1 MIPQACVVNGY
12 CVHCGAQRSGMT
24 NYGKTQSS
32 IVVNIISSNSNHGG
46 HDIGDWVTC
55 SSTIQF
61 NYITITY

>member
-1 MIPQACVVNGY
+1 MEKQLLIKLNLNTWTFNCSEYSDDQLEDAYVVVN
-12 CVHCGAQRSGMT
+12 M
-24 NYGKTQSS
+24 N
-32 IVVNIISSNSNHGG
+32 SSNSNHGG